1 MILISYDCELIH
13 TLNIIKGGNK
23 MKVRKIFLALI
34 LAVSMSFILVAC
46 GGDDQPD
53 ANNDNDTNNN
63 TTEVEQ
69 NKVIAG
75 AAMQDGTYAL
85 EEKDLD
91 DNGWKVSM
99 EITVEDGKIVSS
111 DYDYT
116 NEEGQLKSEDEGY
129 QEAMSDK
136 VGVGPQEFI
145 KQLNDGLVATQNAQE
160 VDIVTGATSSSE
172 AFINYAQQL
181 IQAAQNGDTETIV
194 IHNQSPLQ
202 DGEYSLEEKNIGS
215 TGWKFVMNMTVADG
229 KIVESDYNYLN
240 ADGEFK
246 TDDEEY
252 QKTMTEKA
260 GIGPQDFIPQLNEA
274 LVETQDPAQIDVVS
288 GATHSAEAFKIYAA
302 QLVNAAQK
310 GETGTIEVDNF
321 VYEN

>member
-1 MILISYDCELIH
+1 
-13 TLNIIKGGNK
+13 

>member
-260 GIGPQDFIPQLNEA
+260 GIGPQDFVPQLNEA

>member
-1 MILISYDCELIH
+1 
-13 TLNIIKGGNK
+13 

-75 AAMQDGTYAL
+75 AAMQDGTYTL

>member
-1 MILISYDCELIH
+1 
-13 TLNIIKGGNK
+13 

-260 GIGPQDFIPQLNEA
+260 GIGPQDFVPQLNEA

>member
-260 GIGPQDFIPQLNEA
+260 GIGPQDFIPQLNE
-274 LVETQDPAQIDVVS
+274 
-288 GATHSAEAFKIYAA
+288 
-302 QLVNAAQK
+302 
-310 GETGTIEVDNF
+310 
-321 VYEN
+321 